1 MLTYYKLL
9 QIHAKT
15 PSIILPTETCIFWS
29 DKITENNDNYVLFQ
43 VYFII
48 SGLYS
53 YQSNGGTKANNCGT
67 AFQGRIRRNFD
78 EKNNVHTKQ
87 TKMEQWVHHKYNV
100 AFEAVIMNAFLSDG
114 LKEEIFG
121 IIEKT
126 QRSYFALKRFLHIC
140 RFKNTKIK
148 IDTDLC
154 LNPIDPQKAFTIV
167 QNGCKYLF
175 TVPDILNL
183 TMAALM
189 NAHEFFAEPRFP
201 KNPYT
206 NVKFT
211 KTDLYNIYFRV
222 VESRFITPPLFTEC
236 FLCHFELDNFL
247 IDNETKLRNL
257 SIKSYVMNSPHTIL
271 YSEVMFMIR
280 TFFKGKQ
287 VTNRRTRIPR
297 TRGNGTRIITSTTR
311 ISINIHP
318 EFPREVLVDV
328 MRPYL
333 YLYLLYHDHIRGTEK
348 MTIARTLLQREVQ
361 RFLKYNPNFGR
372 KQINTSYQNNLL
384 TTNSSLLL
392 RNGPNLTPEELAELG
407 TRLGPQN
414 RVREPIWEFQ
424 PLSTQGGYLQRG
436 SLAEGRDLQRGSL
449 TEGTVRVLTSS
460 FNDRHEIFTV
470 QTADEMFN
478 TKILLQKNNEISVIE
493 SESSDDDDDDSAT
506 EVYGIYDYGF
516 GTSAA
521 SHSATMMLPPA
532 VSASSGRNSPLRYEF
547 SPNLVPSSANSSG
560 VRLGPIVDSIPP
572 FRNSEEEFMEDFR
585 NNYSETNYIGLA
597 ILFTGT
603 YGL

>member
-15 PSIILPTETCIFWS
+15 PSIILPTETFTFWPNS
-29 DKITENNDNYVLFQ
+29 SSLLCSSSSEATFGVRLALDKITENNDNYVFFQ

-53 YQSNGGTKANNCGT
+53 FQKNGGTKANNCGT

-78 EKNNVHTKQ
+78 ENNNVQTKQ
-87 TKMEQWVHHKYNV
+87 TKMEQWVHHKYNM
-100 AFEAVIMNAFLSDG
+100 AFVAVIMNSFLTDD

-140 RFKNTKIK
+140 LFKNTKIK

-154 LNPIDPQKAFTIV
+154 LNPIDPLKAFTIV
-167 QNGCKYLF
+167 QNGGKYLF

-189 NAHEFFAEPRFP
+189 NAQDFFAEPRFP

-211 KTDLYNIYFRV
+211 KTDMYNIYFRV

-257 SIKSYVMNSPHTIL
+257 SIKNYVMNSPHTIL

-280 TFFKGKQ
+280 IYFKGKQ
-287 VTNRRTRIPR
+287 VTHHRTRIPR
-297 TRGNGTRIITSTTR
+297 TRCNGTRIISSTTR
-311 ISINIHP
+311 ISIDIHP
-318 EFPREVLVDV
+318 EFPREVLVDI

-333 YLYLLYHDHIRGTEK
+333 YLYLLFHDHIRGTEK
-348 MTIARTLLQREVQ
+348 RTISKTLLQREIQ
-361 RFLKYNPNFGR
+361 RFLKYNPKFGR
-372 KQINTSYQNNLL
+372 KQINTSYQNHGNPFDLD
-384 TTNSSLLL
+384 S
-392 RNGPNLTPEELAELG
+392 
-407 TRLGPQN
+407 QN
-414 RVREPIWEFQ
+414 
-424 PLSTQGGYLQRG
+424 
-436 SLAEGRDLQRGSL
+436 
-449 TEGTVRVLTSS
+449 RVLTSS
-460 FNDRHEIFTV
+460 FNDRHEIFTI

-478 TKILLQKNNEISVIE
+478 TKFLLQKNNEINVIGPNLTPEVASLLRSEEEFE
-493 SESSDDDDDDSAT
+493 SESSNYDDDDGDDDGDDGGDDDDDSIT
-506 EVYGIYDYGF
+506 EVYGLYDYGF
-516 GTSAA
+516 TASAA
-521 SHSATMMLPPA
+521 PISRS
-532 VSASSGRNSPLRYEF
+532 V
-547 SPNLVPSSANSSG
+547 PNLTPE
-560 VRLGPIVDSIPP
+560 VDSLLLL
-572 FRNSEEEFMEDFR
+572 RNSEEEFDVLRSEPPFGGLQLELRRSSETSNNEGQSPELFEEDFR
-585 NNYSETNYIGLA
+585 NNYSENNYIGLA

-603 YGL
+603 YDL